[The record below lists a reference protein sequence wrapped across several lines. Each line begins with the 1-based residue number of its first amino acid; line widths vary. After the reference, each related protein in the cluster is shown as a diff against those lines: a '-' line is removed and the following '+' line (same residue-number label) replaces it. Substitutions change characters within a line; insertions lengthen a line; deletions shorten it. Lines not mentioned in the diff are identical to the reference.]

1 MEASS
6 RESAQEVK
14 LQQVIRVCEHSPALM
29 PFSCVQFCIF
39 ASLNTSPS
47 VIRRNM
53 ESKGYESE
61 EELALP
67 MSYEEKR
74 RLSLDIN
81 KLPGDKLGK
90 VVNIIKA
97 REPML
102 RDTDPEE
109 IEIDFETLKPTTL
122 RALEAFVMTCLR
134 KKPGREYTT
143 MLLR

>member
-1 MEASS
+1 ME
-6 RESAQEVK
+6 
-14 LQQVIRVCEHSPALM
+14 
-29 PFSCVQFCIF
+29 
-39 ASLNTSPS
+39 N
-47 VIRRNM
+47 
-53 ESKGYESE
+53 KGYKSEE
-61 EELALP
+61 EELALS

-122 RALEAFVMTCLR
+122 RALETFVMTCLR
-134 KKPGREYTT
+134 KKPKWPGRECTT
-143 MLLR
+143 TLLR

>member
-1 MEASS
+1 MENK
-6 RESAQEVK
+6 V
-14 LQQVIRVCEHSPALM
+14 
-29 PFSCVQFCIF
+29 
-39 ASLNTSPS
+39 
-47 VIRRNM
+47 
-53 ESKGYESE
+53 YESEEE

-109 IEIDFETLKPTTL
+109 IEIDFEALKPTTL
-122 RALEAFVMTCLR
+122 RALETFVMTCLR
-134 KKPGREYTT
+134 KKPKALGRECTT
-143 MLLR
+143 MTLM

>member
-1 MEASS
+1 
-6 RESAQEVK
+6 
-14 LQQVIRVCEHSPALM
+14 
-29 PFSCVQFCIF
+29 
-39 ASLNTSPS
+39 
-47 VIRRNM
+47 
-53 ESKGYESE
+53 
-61 EELALP
+61 

-109 IEIDFETLKPTTL
+109 IEIDFEALKPTTL
-122 RALEAFVMTCLR
+122 RALETFVMTCLR
-134 KKPGREYTT
+134 KKPKAPGREYTT
-143 MLLR
+143 MMLRVSGFYYGYRKCSQKGFFSLSPCLCREKSTKTQKWEDEGERETECQWRAELDQEDQDKE

>member
-1 MEASS
+1 ME
-6 RESAQEVK
+6 
-14 LQQVIRVCEHSPALM
+14 
-29 PFSCVQFCIF
+29 
-39 ASLNTSPS
+39 N
-47 VIRRNM
+47 
-53 ESKGYESE
+53 KGYKSE
-61 EELALP
+61 EEEELTLP

-74 RLSLDIN
+74 HLSLDIN

-122 RALEAFVMTCLR
+122 RALETFVMTCLR
-134 KKPGREYTT
+134 KKPKGPGREYANVE
-143 MLLR
+143 LKSGFY